1 MTDVHTELNKT
12 NKEVD
17 AHMKSMEPLPDFI
30 TDTVNADWSAEFTSG
45 LDWCEA
51 EWHWCE
57 AAWRKGLCRL
67 GLMLVAVMIISAAA
81 GFLWVLATH

>member
-1 MTDVHTELNKT
+1 MTDVHTELSKT

-30 TDTVNADWSAEFTSG
+30 TDNVNLDWSAEFAGG

-51 EWHWCE
+51 
-57 AAWRKGLCRL
+57 AWREGLYRL

>member
-1 MTDVHTELNKT
+1 MTDVHTELSKT

-17 AHMKSMEPLPDFI
+17 AHMKSMEPLPDYI
-30 TDTVNADWSAEFTSG
+30 TDTVNADWAAEFAGG

-51 EWHWCE
+51 EW
-57 AAWRKGLCRL
+57 RKGLCRF

>member
-17 AHMKSMEPLPDFI
+17 AHMKSMEPLPDYI
-30 TDTVNADWSAEFTSG
+30 TDNVNLDWAAEFSSG

-51 EWHWCE
+51 
-57 AAWRKGLCRL
+57 AWREGLYRL
-67 GLMLVAVMIISAAA
+67 GLMLIVVTFVCSVAGYLYEV
-81 GFLWVLATH
+81 FK

>member
-17 AHMKSMEPLPDFI
+17 AHMKSMEPLPDYI

-51 EWHWCE
+51 AWCE
-57 AAWRKGLCRL
+57 GLYRL
-67 GLMLVAVMIISAAA
+67 GLMLIVVMVTTAIA
-81 GFLWVLATH
+81 GFIWGYFT